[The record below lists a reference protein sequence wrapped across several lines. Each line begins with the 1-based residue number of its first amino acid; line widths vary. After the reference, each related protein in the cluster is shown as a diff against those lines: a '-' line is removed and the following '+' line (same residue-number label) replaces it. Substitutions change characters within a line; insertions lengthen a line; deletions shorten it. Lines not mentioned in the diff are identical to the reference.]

1 VRRPRRDA
9 QRNRALLIEAALA
22 VFAERGVDVHVEA
35 IVDRAGLGIGTLY
48 RHFPNR
54 EALVD
59 AIFEARTGEIVD
71 AIESALA
78 HENASE
84 ALDEFFERLIVLHR
98 EDPVF
103 GEMLMR
109 YPPRADRFI
118 ESGQQME
125 RLTEE
130 LIDRARRQGILREDF
145 TIADLTVLFWSL
157 SPILEATIDVAP
169 EAWRRHLSFVLDGLR
184 PDAATDAPEPSLT
197 AEELQAAMQRLR
209 SGRFPERR

>member
-1 VRRPRRDA
+1 VRRPRSDA

-59 AIFEARTGEIVD
+59 AIFEARAGEIVD

-184 PDAATDAPEPSLT
+184 PGAATDAPEPSLT

-209 SGRFPERR
+209 SGRFPEPR

>member
-1 VRRPRRDA
+1 VRRPRSDA

-184 PDAATDAPEPSLT
+184 PGAATDAPEPSLT

-209 SGRFPERR
+209 SGRFPQRR